1 MFGYIR
7 ACKPEL
13 RIKEFEMYKAV
24 YCSLCKELGK
34 SYGIFARLTLSYDFT
49 FLAMLYMALSEK
61 DCSLVRKCCTCNPL
75 KKCSYLEDRTEL
87 ALPAAA
93 AMILLYYKILDN
105 ISDEKGLKRF
115 GYLMARPV
123 FSRAYKKAAKDYPVL
138 DKIAR
143 DYIDAQQKLEAEGCN
158 DLDLAAEPTA
168 HCMSQIFML
177 LTEDDFD
184 KRCLEQM
191 GYLIGRYIYI
201 LDAAVDLAED
211 TEKGKYNPLKT
222 LAKGD
227 KFNEDFIAPLLNI
240 CIAEAAKA
248 YELINIKK
256 FKNILD
262 NLVYLGLQDT
272 FKKEL
277 KI

>member
-13 RIKEFEMYKAV
+13 RIKEFEMYKAI

-34 SYGIFARLTLSYDFT
+34 SYGILARLTLSYDFT
-49 FLAMLYMALSEK
+49 FLAMLYMALNDK
-61 DCSLVRKCCTCNPL
+61 DCKLVRKCCTCNPL

-105 ISDEKGLKRF
+105 ISDEKGLKRL
-115 GYLMARPV
+115 GYLLARPL
-123 FSRAYKKAAKDYPVL
+123 FGSAYKKAAKAYPAL
-138 DKIAR
+138 DKIAK
-143 DYIDAQQKLEAEGCN
+143 DYVEAQQKLETDGCD
-158 DLDLAAEPTA
+158 DLDFAAEPTA
-168 HCMSQIFML
+168 QCMSQIFML
-177 LTEDDFD
+177 LTEDEFD
-184 KRCLEQM
+184 KRCLERM

-201 LDAAVDLAED
+201 LDAAADLSD
-211 TEKGKYNPLKT
+211 DIKQGKYNPLKFINGRES
-222 LAKGD
+222 LNK
-227 KFNEDFIAPLLNI
+227 ELIAPLLNV
-240 CIAEAAKA
+240 CIAETAKA